1 MLKQRIITAL
11 ALFVILLGVLSYP
24 SPWAFPLFMTVL
36 VSAAGWEW
44 GRLSGLTGAAAWSC
58 AVAMALACAGLM
70 LGGGNFAHH
79 TLWAWVATA
88 WSAIWLLYAY
98 WLLRAGIP
106 AWQRIPRAVRLV
118 LGFVSLGMAW
128 IAIVWLHG
136 QNGISYLLSVIA
148 LVWMADIA
156 AYFAGRA
163 FGKRKLAPQISPGK
177 SWAGAVGGTLGV
189 VLMAVLGA
197 AFLPYDNFYTQTVRH
212 AGWPALVGLTVG
224 IAAVSIMGDLV
235 ESLMKR
241 STGLKDS
248 SNLLPGHGGV
258 LDRID
263 SLLPVLPLAL
273 AATLWMQG

>member
-1 MLKQRIITAL
+1 MLKQRIMTAL
-11 ALFVILLGVLSYP
+11 VLLVILLGVLSYP
-24 SPWAFPLFMTVL
+24 SPWAFPLFMIVL

-44 GRLSGLTGAAAWSC
+44 GRLSGLTGAAAWGC
-58 AVAMALACAGLM
+58 AMAMALVCTGLM
-70 LGGGNFAHH
+70 VGGRNFASH
-79 TLWAWVATA
+79 TLWARIATA
-88 WSAIWLLYAY
+88 WLVIWLLYAC

-106 AWQRIPRAVRLV
+106 AWQRIPRALRLA
-118 LGFVSLGMAW
+118 LGLVSLGMAW
-128 IAIVWLHG
+128 VAVVWLHG

-189 VLMAVLGA
+189 LLMAVLGA
-197 AFLPYDNFYTQTVRH
+197 AFLPHNNFYTQTVQH
-212 AGWPALVGLTVG
+212 AGWLALLVLTAG
-224 IAAVSIMGDLV
+224 IAVVSIMGDLV

-241 STGLKDS
+241 SAGLKDS
-248 SNLLPGHGGV
+248 SNLLPGHGGI

-273 AATLWMQG
+273 AATLWMQS